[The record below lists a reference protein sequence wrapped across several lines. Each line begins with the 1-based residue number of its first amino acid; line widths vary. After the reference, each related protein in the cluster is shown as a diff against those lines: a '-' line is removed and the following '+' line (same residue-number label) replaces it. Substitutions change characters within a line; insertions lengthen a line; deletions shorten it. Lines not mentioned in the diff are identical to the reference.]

1 MGDLY
6 RYPQEPQEFDL
17 YDWPDWNAARADLRN
32 YVRLCATRNS
42 LGENALLDAVW
53 QAVCV
58 QGGHNYLKLDPRQL
72 WVRVAVPDDPVWLCP
87 SCQRAHLHSAGGTCT
102 FCHAL
107 LTAAPQCTCADLHA
121 RNYYAREAVEL
132 RQPLRLH
139 SEELTAQ
146 TDDQAERQRLF
157 RNIVVPARDGK
168 VLIDSV
174 DVIDILSVTTTM
186 EVGIDIGSL
195 RAVML
200 ANMPPMRFNYQQRVG
215 RAGRRGQAFAVV
227 VTLCRGRSHDEFYY
241 NYPERITGDKPPVPF
256 LSMPRVEIAQRL
268 MAKECLQRAFF
279 TAGVRWWHSPI
290 PPDSH
295 GEFGLATQWH
305 TRRDAVRD
313 WLEHSAE
320 VDTVAAGLTAG
331 GNEGI
336 NTADLADFARTTL
349 LNAIDQCAANPELA
363 GEGLAERLA
372 EGALLPMFGMPSRV
386 RLLYHGLRQRECYT
400 IDRDLDLA
408 ITEFSPGSQR
418 TKDKRIYTALGFT
431 APLVYQ
437 VNRFNPAAQDPL
449 SWRRWMVRCEQCHFT
464 RTFDSEP
471 QDQHCPECGCGLQDD
486 PGFRVFRI
494 AVPLA
499 FRASLGPGEDAKEDS
514 EFFLTTGAGS
524 VAESDPGPCT
534 PFAGTNT
541 ATALSPHGRV
551 FRINNRR
558 GQLFTGAIGTASW
571 QDRGGRRHNELPS
584 QWIDERFQNVPETGV
599 VFNADGS
606 PETLGLAAPKT
617 TDVLRIQPAQIPSGL
632 SLNPLDKRG
641 AVKAAYYSAAF
652 ILRAVAADLLDI
664 DPEELDISNV
674 RQVTLGTGE
683 KAGEIVIND
692 HIANGAG
699 FTAWISAH
707 WSQLLLSTVS
717 AAPPPDSFPGALISP
732 GHRAN
737 CDSSCYD
744 CLRQYRNMSFHGLL
758 DWRLGLSLL
767 RCLASATFACGLD
780 ADFTAPDL
788 AGWPAFATAW
798 RDTFCACFPG
808 CQARQFGPLPGFEVG
823 THNVIV
829 VHPLW
834 NTAAPVQLLAQSV
847 AAVPAGQPKFLDTF
861 NMLRRLSAAYQ
872 SLGE

>member
-1 MGDLY
+1 
-6 RYPQEPQEFDL
+6 
-17 YDWPDWNAARADLRN
+17 
-32 YVRLCATRNS
+32 
-42 LGENALLDAVW
+42 
-53 QAVCV
+53 
-58 QGGHNYLKLDPRQL
+58 
-72 WVRVAVPDDPVWLCP
+72 
-87 SCQRAHLHSAGGTCT
+87 
-102 FCHAL
+102 
-107 LTAAPQCTCADLHA
+107 
-121 RNYYAREAVEL
+121 
-132 RQPLRLH
+132 
-139 SEELTAQ
+139 
-146 TDDQAERQRLF
+146 
-157 RNIVVPARDGK
+157 
-168 VLIDSV
+168 
-174 DVIDILSVTTTM
+174 
-186 EVGIDIGSL
+186 
-195 RAVML
+195 
-200 ANMPPMRFNYQQRVG
+200 
-215 RAGRRGQAFAVV
+215 
-227 VTLCRGRSHDEFYY
+227 
-241 NYPERITGDKPPVPF
+241 
-256 LSMPRVEIAQRL
+256 
-268 MAKECLQRAFF
+268 
-279 TAGVRWWHSPI
+279 
-290 PPDSH
+290 
-295 GEFGLATQWH
+295 
-305 TRRDAVRD
+305 
-313 WLEHSAE
+313 
-320 VDTVAAGLTAG
+320 
-331 GNEGI
+331 
-336 NTADLADFARTTL
+336 
-349 LNAIDQCAANPELA
+349 
-363 GEGLAERLA
+363 
-372 EGALLPMFGMPSRV
+372 
-386 RLLYHGLRQRECYT
+386 
-400 IDRDLDLA
+400 
-408 ITEFSPGSQR
+408 
-418 TKDKRIYTALGFT
+418 
-431 APLVYQ
+431 
-437 VNRFNPAAQDPL
+437 
-449 SWRRWMVRCEQCHFT
+449 
-464 RTFDSEP
+464 
-471 QDQHCPECGCGLQDD
+471 
-486 PGFRVFRI
+486 
-494 AVPLA
+494 
-499 FRASLGPGEDAKEDS
+499 
-514 EFFLTTGAGS
+514 
-524 VAESDPGPCT
+524 
-534 PFAGTNT
+534 
-541 ATALSPHGRV
+541 V